1 MLLVSPIA
9 SIFIIYSKPDSL
21 YYQLLN
27 NSTIFNMKKDIDII
41 IYGATGFTG
50 KLCVRYFQ
58 SLDTMVT
65 WAIAGRN
72 LTKLQKVAEDNQA
85 KVEILVADSDDEV
98 ALDTLTSRAKVILS
112 TAGPFHRYGS
122 KLVASCV
129 KNSSHYVDI
138 TGENFWVKDLI
149 ETRHEEAARKGI
161 RIIPS
166 CGFDSIPS
174 DLGTFFAAKSLGKPI
189 KRIESFH
196 SYEGGAS
203 GGTLETMF
211 SMGELDL
218 GDDLTN
224 PFLLNPEDSYS
235 NEQKQLS
242 GDRVGI
248 SKKPEIKAWSGP
260 FIMATANTRVV
271 RRSEALLALRQESYG
286 SNFTYQ
292 EHAYHKSWLSAVSSL
307 LLTGL
312 SVLVLLSPLKRL
324 VKPFLPKPGEG
335 PSEAVQEN
343 GWFDCKFIAESE
355 DGTKSVFNMHGKGD
369 PGYKVTSKL
378 VSECALCLIE
388 DIEELPG
395 GRGYGGVL
403 TSASGLGHS
412 LISRLTKAGIDF
424 NGPL

>member
-1 MLLVSPIA
+1 ME
-9 SIFIIYSKPDSL
+9 
-21 YYQLLN
+21 
-27 NSTIFNMKKDIDII
+27 KDIDII

-50 KLCVRYFQ
+50 KLCVKYFQ
-58 SLDTMVT
+58 SLNTTVT
-65 WAIAGRN
+65 WAMAGRN
-72 LTKLQKVAEDNQA
+72 LIKLQKVAEDHQA
-85 KVEILVADSDDEV
+85 KVEILLADSDDES
-98 ALDTLTSRAKVILS
+98 ALDNLTSRARVILS
-112 TAGPFHRYGS
+112 TTGPFHRYGS
-122 KLVASCV
+122 KLVASCI
-129 KNSSHYVDI
+129 KNNAHYVDI
-138 TGENFWVKDLI
+138 TGENFWVKGLI
-149 ETRHEEAARKGI
+149 DKHHEEASAKGI

-174 DLGTFFAAKSLGKPI
+174 DLGAFFSAQAVGKPI

-235 NEQKQLS
+235 DEQMQLS
-242 GDRVGI
+242 SDRVGI
-248 SKKPEIKAWSGP
+248 AKKSEINAWSGP

-271 RRSEALLALRQESYG
+271 RRTEALLALRQESYG
-286 SNFTYQ
+286 SDFTYQ
-292 EHAYHKSWLSAVSSL
+292 EHAFHKSWWSAAKSL
-307 LLTGL
+307 VLTGL

-335 PSEAVQEN
+335 PSESVQEN
-343 GWFDCKFIAESE
+343 GWFDCKFIVEAD
-355 DGTKSVFNMHGKGD
+355 DGTKSVFNMNGKGD

-388 DIEELPG
+388 DQDTLPG
-395 GRGYGGVL
+395 GSEYGGIL
-403 TSASGLGHS
+403 TSASGLGES
-412 LISRLTKAGIDF
+412 LIARLKRVGINF
-424 NGPL
+424 EGPL